1 VDVSADNR
9 PEERESSSL
18 ADVEVVLVSYR
29 SKEHVETLLS
39 TWPASLRVVVV
50 DNSHDVDGL
59 SELVQRHPNVRYV
72 DGGGQGFGRAANR
85 GAFSSHQ
92 AIVLFVNPDSRPTA
106 ADLAALADGVR
117 GDDSALAH
125 AATTV
130 GHDGEVEIGVGGW
143 EPSPLRCLVHALG
156 LHKRWPRAGM
166 FAQPQLGQHE
176 QVDWVSGAC
185 MAVTSARFRRVG
197 GFDEAFFVYAED
209 MALGRRARKHGWRSV
224 LREDVVVSHNAG
236 SSGAPSGEM
245 LRLRGASFAHYVL
258 RYHALPTAEV
268 MRVVFALGCLLRAL
282 KSRLGQ
288 DRSEARL
295 YLKFAVGVL
304 TRRAFVNH
312 TEVAGARFREVMEQE
327 CAHAETHPH
336 R

>member
-1 VDVSADNR
+1 VDVPADNR

-29 SKEHVETLLS
+29 SKDHVETLLS
-39 TWPASLRVVVV
+39 TWPSSLRVVVV
-50 DNSHDVDGL
+50 DNSHDVDQL
-59 SELVQRHPNVRYV
+59 SELVERYPNVRYV
-72 DGGGQGFGRAANR
+72 DGGGQGFGRAANL
-85 GAFSSHQ
+85 GALSSDQ

-130 GHDGEVEIGVGGW
+130 GHDGAVEIGVGGW

-176 QVDWVSGAC
+176 QVDWTSGAC
-185 MAVTSARFRRVG
+185 MAVTLARFRQVG

-209 MALGRRARKHGWRSV
+209 LVLGRRARSHGWQSV
-224 LREDVVVSHNAG
+224 LRADVVVKHDAG
-236 SSGAPSGEM
+236 SSGAPSREM
-245 LRLRGASFAHYVL
+245 LRLRGASFAYYL
-258 RYHALPTAEV
+258 KRYEPGWRGQLMRAL
-268 MRVVFALGCLLRAL
+268 FAVGCLLRVLSSAL
-282 KSRLGQ
+282 RRNQ
-288 DRSEARL
+288 AQARL
-295 YLKFAVGVL
+295 YQSYALGVI
-304 TRRAFVNH
+304 TRRAFVNGE
-312 TEVAGARFREVMEQE
+312 EVARKRFREIACQE
-327 CAHAETHPH
+327 
-336 R
+336 